1 MVEAREEDEGG
12 RPFVSFL
19 TTAFETE
26 QYVGEMIESVLAQTD
41 GDWEL
46 VVVDNGCSEAMA
58 DVVRPYTADSRV
70 HLVRQE
76 NKGYTGGVSA
86 AAAAASGRYLCVLD
100 SDDAVAPRF
109 CERVRSLVA
118 ADPGIDGI
126 SCNAVMFRDL
136 DGDGELEDFFTS
148 TGRRTMPDPS
158 RAVTFGEVLADGA
171 PPYVGLIRR
180 AVWDDLGGY
189 ECPADLEPDVILWLR
204 LVSTGRDLRILPDS
218 LVKTRVRPESLSHHP
233 DKVDAFQLRLQHSY
247 LTVAREHGM
256 SDAVAARSDVV
267 RRLRYHHALSTA
279 RSALI
284 DGDILDA
291 RRAAR
296 DAFRQQRTVRALAA
310 IGATHLRRDVALKV
324 RTAKNRAADAARRVR
339 QLVAR
344 RRHAGSV
351 G

>member
-1 MVEAREEDEGG
+1 MVEARGEDDGG

-46 VVVDNGCSEAMA
+46 VVVDNGCSDAMA
-58 DVVRPYTADSRV
+58 DVVRPYTADSRI

-76 NKGYTGGVSA
+76 NEGYTGGVSA

-100 SDDAVAPRF
+100 SDDALAPRF
-109 CERVRSLVA
+109 CERSRSLVV

-126 SCNAVMFRDL
+126 GCNAVMFRDL
-136 DGDGELEDFFTS
+136 DSDGELEDFFTS
-148 TGRRTMPDPS
+148 TGRRTRPDPS
-158 RAVTFGEVLADGA
+158 RAVTFSELLAEGA

-180 AVWDDLGGY
+180 EVWDDLGGY
-189 ECPADLEPDVILWLR
+189 ECPADIEPDVILWLR

-218 LVKTRVRPESLSHHP
+218 LVKTRFRPESLSHHP

-247 LTVAREHGM
+247 LTVAREHGVG
-256 SDAVAARSDVV
+256 DAVAARSDVV
-267 RRLRYHHALSTA
+267 RRLRYHHALRTA

-284 DGDILDA
+284 DGEILDA

-296 DAFRQQRTVRALAA
+296 DAFRQRRTLRAVVAVA
-310 IGATHLRRDVALKV
+310 ATHLGRDVALRLRAVKNDV
-324 RTAKNRAADAARRVR
+324 GDGMRRRT
-339 QLVAR
+339 R

>member
-1 MVEAREEDEGG
+1 MVEARGEQGGG

-58 DVVRPYTADSRV
+58 DAVRPYTADSRV
-70 HLVRQE
+70 HLIRQE

-109 CERVRSLVA
+109 CERARSLVA

-126 SCNAVMFRDL
+126 GCNAVMFRDL
-136 DGDGELEDFFTS
+136 DDGGELEDFFTS
-148 TGRRTMPDPS
+148 TGRRTTPDPS
-158 RAVTFGEVLADGA
+158 RTVTFSEVLAEGA

-180 AVWDDLGGY
+180 EVWDDLGGY

-218 LVKTRVRPESLSHHP
+218 LVKTRFRPESLSHHP
-233 DKVDAFQLRLQHSY
+233 DKVDAFQRRMQLSY
-247 LTVAREHGM
+247 LTAAREHGM
-256 SDAVAARSDVV
+256 SDSVAARTGML
-267 RRLRYHHALSTA
+267 RRLRYHHSLTTA
-279 RSALI
+279 RSALE
-284 DGDILDA
+284 DGDAPSA

-296 DAFRQQRTVRALAA
+296 DAFRQRRTLRAVVAVA
-310 IGATHLRRDVALKV
+310 ATHLGRDVALRLRAVKNNAGDGLRR
-324 RTAKNRAADAARRVR
+324 RT
-339 QLVAR
+339 R